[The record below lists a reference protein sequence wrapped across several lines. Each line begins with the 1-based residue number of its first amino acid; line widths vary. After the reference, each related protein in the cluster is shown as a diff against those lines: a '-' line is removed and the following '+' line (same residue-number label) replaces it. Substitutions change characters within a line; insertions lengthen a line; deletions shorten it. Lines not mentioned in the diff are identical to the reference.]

1 MTDKILDYKEINPE
15 SLVFEPPKKVK
26 GGSYMAEIKYRT
38 SEGEDVP
45 FIIQT
50 PRLISSEGIVRND
63 TRAHCELEFDKNHW
77 PFYEFI
83 TNIDDHN
90 IVVIEK
96 FSEQWFTSKFPI
108 DVVEEFYK
116 TPVKLGRGKNPPK
129 LKVKIPINRGEISCN
144 IYDNVKNSIN
154 YTEVK
159 KNNKV
164 VCVLHLQGLR
174 FLKQQV
180 ICEWV
185 PLQIKVCKESV
196 KKQMDYIINDTL
208 LSDYEDNLDVEEQS
222 ESTVEKVPEPEQPL
236 EQAQVQPESTVEQ
249 EKVQEP
255 VSELEQQL
263 EQAPVQEPEQEPEPE
278 PHQEQPLEQEPEQE
292 QPLEQAQVQEPEPEP
307 EQPSE
312 QVQEPEQEPVLSFMP
327 DMELDINELESIDLS
342 NISNVSEEQP
352 TELQKEESDII
363 VSDKNQQEQVTQI
376 ENLIQNQEQVEET
389 LESRLEN
396 LNNQLTEKNRLI
408 DQMKSLLMN

>member
-1 MTDKILDYKEINPE
+1 MTGQILDYKEINPE
-15 SLVFEPPKKVK
+15 SIVFEEPKKVK
-26 GGSYMAEIKYRT
+26 GGSYMTEIKYRT
-38 SEGEDVP
+38 PSGEDVP

-90 IVVIEK
+90 IVIIEK
-96 FSEQWFTSKFPI
+96 YSEKWFTSKFPI

-129 LKVKIPINRGEISCN
+129 LKVKIPINRGELSCN
-144 IYDNVKNSIN
+144 IFDNVKNAIN

-196 KKQMDYIINDTL
+196 KQKMEYMINDTL
-208 LSDYEDNLDVEEQS
+208 LSDYEDNV
-222 ESTVEKVPEPEQPL
+222 EPEQPVEESTSQQTVETVEEQVVEQTPESVEEQVVEQTQESVEEQVVEQTKESVEEQVVEQTPASL
-236 EQAQVQPESTVEQ
+236 EQI
-249 EKVQEP
+249 QEP
-255 VSELEQQL
+255 VVE
-263 EQAPVQEPEQEPEPE
+263 PVQEQEVSLENNQEPQPEQEHVNRLLLREE
-278 PHQEQPLEQEPEQE
+278 NDISDNNISIDSLI
-292 QPLEQAQVQEPEPEP
+292 
-307 EQPSE
+307 
-312 QVQEPEQEPVLSFMP
+312 P
-327 DMELDINELESIDLS
+327 DIELDTDELESIDLS
-342 NISNVSEEQP
+342 QVQDS
-352 TELQKEESDII
+352 TEES
-363 VSDKNQQEQVTQI
+363 
-376 ENLIQNQEQVEET
+376 LET
-389 LESRLEN
+389 KLEN
-396 LNNQLTEKNRLI
+396 LNSELTEKNRLI
-408 DQMKSLLMN
+408 EQMKSLLNN

>member
-1 MTDKILDYKEINPE
+1 MTGQILDYKEINPE
-15 SLVFEPPKKVK
+15 SIVFEEPKKVK
-26 GGSYMAEIKYRT
+26 GGSYITEIKYRT
-38 SEGEDVP
+38 PTGEDVP

-96 FSEQWFTSKFPI
+96 YSEKWFTSKFPI

-129 LKVKIPINRGEISCN
+129 LKVKIPINRGELSCN
-144 IYDNVKNSIN
+144 IFDNVKNAIN

-196 KKQMDYIINDTL
+196 KQKTEYMINDTL
-208 LSDYEDNLDVEEQS
+208 LSDYEDNVDSEQPVQESTSQQAPEPVEQQIVEETPEPVEEQA
-222 ESTVEKVPEPEQPL
+222 EEQVVEQT
-236 EQAQVQPESTVEQ
+236 PESVEEQLVEVVQ
-249 EKVQEP
+249 EPAEEP
-255 VSELEQQL
+255 VSEQT
-263 EQAPVQEPEQEPEPE
+263 QEPEVSLDNFQ
-278 PHQEQPLEQEPEQE
+278 EQEPDEVNE
-292 QPLEQAQVQEPEPEP
+292 LLLREENNI
-307 EQPSE
+307 SIDS
-312 QVQEPEQEPVLSFMP
+312 LLP
-327 DMELDINELESIDLS
+327 DIELDTDDLESIDLS
-342 NISNVSEEQP
+342 QIQDSN
-352 TELQKEESDII
+352 EES
-363 VSDKNQQEQVTQI
+363 
-376 ENLIQNQEQVEET
+376 LET
-389 LESRLEN
+389 KLEN
-396 LNNQLTEKNRLI
+396 LNSELTEKNRLI
-408 DQMKSLLMN
+408 EQMKTLLNK

>member
-208 LSDYEDNLDVEEQS
+208 LSDYEDNLDVEEQP
-222 ESTVEKVPEPEQPL
+222 ESTVEQVPEPEQPL

-249 EKVQEP
+249 ENVQEP

-263 EQAPVQEPEQEPEPE
+263 EQAPVQEQEPY
-278 PHQEQPLEQEPEQE
+278 QEQE
-292 QPLEQAQVQEPEPEP
+292 QPLEQEP

-363 VSDKNQQEQVTQI
+363 VSDKNQQEQVTQT

>member
-1 MTDKILDYKEINPE
+1 MTGRILDYKQIDPE
-15 SLVFEPPKKVK
+15 SIVFETPKKVK
-26 GGSYMAEIKYRT
+26 GGSYMTEIKYRN
-38 SEGEDVP
+38 SDGENVP

-96 FSEQWFTSKFPI
+96 YSEQWFTNKFPI

-129 LKVKIPINRGEISCN
+129 LKVKIPINRGELTCN
-144 IYDNVKNSIN
+144 IFDNVKNPIN

-180 ICEWV
+180 ICEWI

-196 KKQMDYIINDTL
+196 NQKMDYMINDTL
-208 LSDYEDNLDVEEQS
+208 LSDYEDNDMD
-222 ESTVEKVPEPEQPL
+222 
-236 EQAQVQPESTVEQ
+236 QVQ
-249 EKVQEP
+249 VQEEP
-255 VSELEQQL
+255 VGANIPDPIQEEPVATEVPVQKEPVQKEPVQEEPVQEEPVQREPVATEVPVQGEENNLSELENGL
-263 EQAPVQEPEQEPEPE
+263 
-278 PHQEQPLEQEPEQE
+278 LEQEIETGQE
-292 QPLEQAQVQEPEPEP
+292 TIKELI
-307 EQPSE
+307 
-312 QVQEPEQEPVLSFMP
+312 P
-327 DMELDINELESIDLS
+327 DLELDTDDLEAIDLS
-342 NISNVSEEQP
+342 NIQETNTESTESEVN
-352 TELQKEESDII
+352 S
-363 VSDKNQQEQVTQI
+363 
-376 ENLIQNQEQVEET
+376 
-389 LESRLEN
+389 LESEIAE
-396 LNNQLTEKNRLI
+396 LNSQLSEKNRLI
-408 DQMKSLLMN
+408 DQMKTLLNN

>member
-1 MTDKILDYKEINPE
+1 MTGQILDYKEINPE
-15 SLVFEPPKKVK
+15 SIIFEEPKKVK
-26 GGSYMAEIKYRT
+26 GGSYMTEIKYRT
-38 SEGEDVP
+38 PTGEDVP

-90 IVVIEK
+90 IVIIEK
-96 FSEQWFTSKFPI
+96 YSEKWFTSKFPI

-129 LKVKIPINRGEISCN
+129 LKVKIPINRGELSCN
-144 IYDNVKNSIN
+144 IFDNVKNAIN

-196 KKQMDYIINDTL
+196 KQKTEYMINDTL
-208 LSDYEDNLDVEEQS
+208 LSDYEDNVDSEQPVQESTPQQTQESVEEQV
-222 ESTVEKVPEPEQPL
+222 VEQT
-236 EQAQVQPESTVEQ
+236 PESVEEQVVEQ
-249 EKVQEP
+249 TTEP
-255 VSELEQQL
+255 VEHQIVEQTQESVEQIPESVEQTPESVEQIPELVVE
-263 EQAPVQEPEQEPEPE
+263 PVQEQEVSLDNFQEQEPDEVNGLLLRE
-278 PHQEQPLEQEPEQE
+278 DNNISIDSLI
-292 QPLEQAQVQEPEPEP
+292 
-307 EQPSE
+307 
-312 QVQEPEQEPVLSFMP
+312 P
-327 DMELDINELESIDLS
+327 DIELDTDDLESIDLS
-342 NISNVSEEQP
+342 QIQDSN
-352 TELQKEESDII
+352 EES
-363 VSDKNQQEQVTQI
+363 
-376 ENLIQNQEQVEET
+376 LET
-389 LESRLEN
+389 KLEN
-396 LNNQLTEKNRLI
+396 LNSELTEKNRLI
-408 DQMKSLLMN
+408 EQMKTLLNNQNVLNN

>member
-1 MTDKILDYKEINPE
+1 MTGQILDYKEINPE
-15 SLVFEPPKKVK
+15 SIVFEEPKKVK
-26 GGSYMAEIKYRT
+26 GGSYMTEIKYRT
-38 SEGEDVP
+38 PTGEDVP

-90 IVVIEK
+90 IVIIEK
-96 FSEQWFTSKFPI
+96 YSEKWFTSKFPI

-129 LKVKIPINRGEISCN
+129 LKVKIPINRGELSCN
-144 IYDNVKNSIN
+144 IFDNVKNAIN

-196 KKQMDYIINDTL
+196 KQKTEYMINDTL
-208 LSDYEDNLDVEEQS
+208 LSDYEDNVDSEQ
-222 ESTVEKVPEPEQPL
+222 
-236 EQAQVQPESTVEQ
+236 
-249 EKVQEP
+249 
-255 VSELEQQL
+255 
-263 EQAPVQEPEQEPEPE
+263 PVQESTPQQAPESVEQQIVEKTPESVG
-278 PHQEQPLEQEPEQE
+278 
-292 QPLEQAQVQEPEPEP
+292 EQAE
-307 EQPSE
+307 E
-312 QVQEPEQEPVLSFMP
+312 QVAE
-327 DMELDINELESIDLS
+327 
-342 NISNVSEEQP
+342 
-352 TELQKEESDII
+352 KEE
-363 VSDKNQQEQVTQI
+363 E
-376 ENLIQNQEQVEET
+376 EQVEEASSEDIVIKT
-389 LESRLEN
+389 TPFDPRFPQQNQAKHCYTRYNEYHKCAAEKGEEECASMAKLYRSICPGEWVEKWNEEREN
-396 LNNQLTEKNRLI
+396 GTWPGRY
-408 DQMKSLLMN
+408 

>member
-1 MTDKILDYKEINPE
+1 MTGQILDYKEINPE
-15 SLVFEPPKKVK
+15 SIIFEEPKKVK
-26 GGSYMAEIKYRT
+26 GGSYMTEIKYRT
-38 SEGEDVP
+38 PTGEDVP

-90 IVVIEK
+90 IVIIEK
-96 FSEQWFTSKFPI
+96 YSEKWFTSKFPI

-129 LKVKIPINRGEISCN
+129 LKVKIPINRGELSCN
-144 IYDNVKNSIN
+144 IFDNVKNAIN

-196 KKQMDYIINDTL
+196 KQKTEYMINDTL
-208 LSDYEDNLDVEEQS
+208 LSDYEDNVDSEQPVQESTPQQTQESVEEQV
-222 ESTVEKVPEPEQPL
+222 VEQT
-236 EQAQVQPESTVEQ
+236 PESVEEQVVEQ
-249 EKVQEP
+249 TTEP
-255 VSELEQQL
+255 VEHQIVEQTQESVEQIPESVEQTPESVEQIPELVVE
-263 EQAPVQEPEQEPEPE
+263 PVQEQEVSLDNFQEQEPDEVNGLLLRE
-278 PHQEQPLEQEPEQE
+278 DNNISIDSLI
-292 QPLEQAQVQEPEPEP
+292 
-307 EQPSE
+307 
-312 QVQEPEQEPVLSFMP
+312 P
-327 DMELDINELESIDLS
+327 DIELDTDDLESIDLS
-342 NISNVSEEQP
+342 QIQDSN
-352 TELQKEESDII
+352 EES
-363 VSDKNQQEQVTQI
+363 
-376 ENLIQNQEQVEET
+376 LET
-389 LESRLEN
+389 KLEN
-396 LNNQLTEKNRLI
+396 LNSELTEKNRLI
-408 DQMKSLLMN
+408 EQMKTLLNK

>member
-1 MTDKILDYKEINPE
+1 MTGQILDYKEINPE
-15 SLVFEPPKKVK
+15 SIIFEEPKKVK
-26 GGSYMAEIKYRT
+26 GGSYMTEIKYRT
-38 SEGEDVP
+38 PTGEDVP

-90 IVVIEK
+90 IVIIEK
-96 FSEQWFTSKFPI
+96 YSEKWFTSKFPI

-129 LKVKIPINRGEISCN
+129 LKVKIPINRGELSCN
-144 IYDNVKNSIN
+144 IFDNVKNAIN

-185 PLQIKVCKESV
+185 PLQIKVCKESF
-196 KKQMDYIINDTL
+196 KQKMEYMINDTL
-208 LSDYEDNLDVEEQS
+208 LSDYEDNV
-222 ESTVEKVPEPEQPL
+222 EPEQPV
-236 EQAQVQPESTVEQ
+236 EESTPQQTPELVEQ
-249 EKVQEP
+249 QIVEQTPEPVEQTPEPVEQTPEPVEQTPEPVEQIPELVVDPVQEQE
-255 VSELEQQL
+255 VSLEN
-263 EQAPVQEPEQEPEPE
+263 VQEPEQESVNRLLLREDNDNDITDNNISIDS
-278 PHQEQPLEQEPEQE
+278 LI
-292 QPLEQAQVQEPEPEP
+292 
-307 EQPSE
+307 
-312 QVQEPEQEPVLSFMP
+312 P
-327 DMELDINELESIDLS
+327 DIELDTDDLESIDLS
-342 NISNVSEEQP
+342 QIQDSN
-352 TELQKEESDII
+352 EES
-363 VSDKNQQEQVTQI
+363 
-376 ENLIQNQEQVEET
+376 LET
-389 LESRLEN
+389 KLEN
-396 LNNQLTEKNRLI
+396 LNSELTEKNRLI
-408 DQMKSLLMN
+408 EQMKSLLNNQNVLNN

>member
-1 MTDKILDYKEINPE
+1 MAEKILDYKDINPE
-15 SLVFEPPKKVK
+15 SIVFESPKKVK

-38 SEGEDVP
+38 SEGEDIP

-63 TRAHCELEFDKNHW
+63 TRAHCELEFDKSHW

-108 DVVEEFYK
+108 DVVEDFYK

-129 LKVKIPINRGEISCN
+129 LKVKIPINRGELSCN
-144 IYDNVKNSIN
+144 IYDNVKNTIN
-154 YTEVK
+154 HTEVK

-196 KKQMDYIINDTL
+196 KKQMDYMINDTL
-208 LSDYEDNLDVEEQS
+208 LSDYEDNVDNVEEPTQ
-222 ESTVEKVPEPEQPL
+222 ES
-236 EQAQVQPESTVEQ
+236 AQES
-249 EKVQEP
+249 
-255 VSELEQQL
+255 
-263 EQAPVQEPEQEPEPE
+263 
-278 PHQEQPLEQEPEQE
+278 
-292 QPLEQAQVQEPEPEP
+292 
-307 EQPSE
+307 
-312 QVQEPEQEPVLSFMP
+312 
-327 DMELDINELESIDLS
+327 SIWRNS
-342 NISNVSEEQP
+342 H
-352 TELQKEESDII
+352 
-363 VSDKNQQEQVTQI
+363 
-376 ENLIQNQEQVEET
+376 
-389 LESRLEN
+389 R
-396 LNNQLTEKNRLI
+396 
-408 DQMKSLLMN
+408 KSHLMCHH

>member
-1 MTDKILDYKEINPE
+1 MTGQILDYKEINPE
-15 SLVFEPPKKVK
+15 SIVFEEPKKVK
-26 GGSYMAEIKYRT
+26 GGSYMTEIKYRT
-38 SEGEDVP
+38 PTGEDVP

-77 PFYEFI
+77 AFYEFI

-96 FSEQWFTSKFPI
+96 YSEKWFTSKFPI

-129 LKVKIPINRGEISCN
+129 LKVKIPINRGELSCN
-144 IYDNVKNSIN
+144 IFDNVKNAIN

-196 KKQMDYIINDTL
+196 KQKTEYMINDTL
-208 LSDYEDNLDVEEQS
+208 LSDYEDNVDSEQPVQESTPQQTQEPVEQQIVEQTQEPVEEQA
-222 ESTVEKVPEPEQPL
+222 EEQVVEQT
-236 EQAQVQPESTVEQ
+236 PESVEEQLVEVVQ
-249 EKVQEP
+249 EPAEEP
-255 VSELEQQL
+255 VSEQT
-263 EQAPVQEPEQEPEPE
+263 QEPEVSLDNFQ
-278 PHQEQPLEQEPEQE
+278 EQEPDELNE
-292 QPLEQAQVQEPEPEP
+292 LLLREENDITDNNI
-307 EQPSE
+307 SIDS
-312 QVQEPEQEPVLSFMP
+312 LLP
-327 DMELDINELESIDLS
+327 DIELDTDELESIDLS
-342 NISNVSEEQP
+342 QIPDSN
-352 TELQKEESDII
+352 EES
-363 VSDKNQQEQVTQI
+363 
-376 ENLIQNQEQVEET
+376 LET
-389 LESRLEN
+389 KLEN
-396 LNNQLTEKNRLI
+396 LNSELTEKNRLI
-408 DQMKSLLMN
+408 EQMKTLLNN

>member
-1 MTDKILDYKEINPE
+1 MCFTFTGI
-15 SLVFEPPKKVK
+15 KV
-26 GGSYMAEIKYRT
+26 
-38 SEGEDVP
+38 
-45 FIIQT
+45 
-50 PRLISSEGIVRND
+50 
-63 TRAHCELEFDKNHW
+63 
-77 PFYEFI
+77 
-83 TNIDDHN
+83 
-90 IVVIEK
+90 
-96 FSEQWFTSKFPI
+96 
-108 DVVEEFYK
+108 
-116 TPVKLGRGKNPPK
+116 
-129 LKVKIPINRGEISCN
+129 
-144 IYDNVKNSIN
+144 
-154 YTEVK
+154 
-159 KNNKV
+159 
-164 VCVLHLQGLR
+164 
-174 FLKQQV
+174 LKQQV

-208 LSDYEDNLDVEEQS
+208 LSDYEDNLDVEEQP
-222 ESTVEKVPEPEQPL
+222 ESTVEQVPEPEQPL